1 MAPDGS
7 PDERTRQAEATD
19 AAAVHDADRP
29 PTDEESERVDA
40 ATEELR
46 DQGTD
51 RRVAEHHQEMDRRG
65 ANQRGEG
72 RID

>member
-7 PDERTRQAEATD
+7 PDERTPQAEATD
-19 AAAVHDADRP
+19 AAAVHDADRS
-29 PTDEESERVDA
+29 PTDEQSERADGA
-40 ATEELR
+40 SEELR
-46 DQGTD
+46 EQGTD

-72 RID
+72 KIV